1 MRTLYDV
8 ILFIFNS
15 GISIAAL
22 FGNRKAQ
29 LWIQGRKNWEE
40 KIKNSLVKAGKR
52 RIWFHCASLGEFEQ
66 GRPLIEKLKSNDPSL
81 FIVLSFFSPSGYEL
95 RKNYTKA
102 DLVCYLPNDT
112 RRNANKFIN
121 LVSPSYAVFIKYEF
135 WLHYFEE
142 AKRKNVPLFMVSVLF
157 RPSQFFFKWYG
168 SFYRKILKNVNH
180 FFVQDTNSSK
190 LLASYGFNNTS
201 ITGDTRFDRV
211 HAITLEENKNAILE
225 KFKQNDRLFIAGSTW
240 PEDEDIFLPALKDL
254 KLKNIKIVIAPHE
267 VTEKRIQEI
276 IKNVSK
282 YFDPSEIICYS
293 SDSDPEIAGVLIIDN
308 IGILSSV
315 YRYGTIAWIG
325 GGFGKGIH
333 NILEAAAY
341 GMPVIFGPEYKKFRE
356 AVELISLGGAF
367 AVNNLEEAKHKLTEL
382 AGDEQKIKQSA
393 MISSSYVTSKL
404 GATDKILTLLP
415 AINLIPVIG

>member
-1 MRTLYDV
+1 MRTLYV
-8 ILFIFNS
+8 VVLFIFNS
-15 GISIAAL
+15 GISLAAL

-382 AGDEQKIKQSA
+382 AGDVQKIKQSA